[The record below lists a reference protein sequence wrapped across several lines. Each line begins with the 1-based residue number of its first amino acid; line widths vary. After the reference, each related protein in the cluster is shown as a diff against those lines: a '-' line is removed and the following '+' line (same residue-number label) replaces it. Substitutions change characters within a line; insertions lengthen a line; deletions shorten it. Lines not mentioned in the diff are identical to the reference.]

1 MCREIL
7 LKGPLCNDKWTLI
20 GNSYGSHYALNYAIV
35 YPEHTSKVILTASP
49 GTNNQFLVYY
59 SDNINMRYSEKDI
72 EILNKLRQSGKQGS
86 IERMQISFKPYFYD
100 QSKVVELFDPP
111 KEEIPFFYNFA
122 YFKAAIANPTFL
134 NWDISKEVYETDI
147 PIHIIQGRQ
156 DPVNG
161 TEVQLNER
169 AKNSELTYI
178 ERAGHFPWVEQP
190 EAFFSTLRK
199 SLTDS

>member
-1 MCREIL
+1 L
-7 LKGPLCNDKWTLI
+7 PSNLAPLPFPTRRSSDLLI

-72 EILNKLRQSGKQGS
+72 EILNKLRQSGKQES

-111 KEEIPFFYNFA
+111 KEEIPFNYNFSNIN
-122 YFKAAIANPTFL
+122 AAIANPTFL

-169 AKNSELTYI
+169 AKNS
-178 ERAGHFPWVEQP
+178 
-190 EAFFSTLRK
+190 
-199 SLTDS
+199 